1 MNKHLEQ
8 LIELSQ
14 IDKEIDAFEPQIE
27 EANLQYDALTATK
40 NGIINEISALKQEI
54 KDEQLKNRKT
64 SFTWPSSPPNSK
76 KTAKKARKSKPSV
89 K

>member
-54 KDEQLKNRKT
+54 KDEQLKKQKNELHLAELSAKLEE
-64 SFTWPSSPPNSK
+64 NGK
-76 KTAKKARKSKPSV
+76 KVRKSKPSV